1 MEKYSS
7 FPAPDVQAMCC
18 VLHAQKC
25 CLVNTFLV
33 QRCASAVIF
42 IGFVKY
48 YTTAFQTNP
57 CHTTLVYDAVHSP
70 FPSHLLHLSLLSAP
84 TCSPPLCPYLLPS
97 SLPLLALL
105 LPAPT
110 CSPPLCPYLLPPPCL
125 SAPTCSPPLCPYLL
139 PPPSSLPLLAPLPPL
154 CPYLLPPLCP
164 YLLPSLPPSSNQ
176 LCINTAIVY
185 MHRFYTVHSFR
196 SFNRAVS

>member
-84 TCSPPLCPYLLPS
+84 TCSPPLCPYLLS
-97 SLPLLALL
+97 
-105 LPAPT
+105 
-110 CSPPLCPYLLPPPCL
+110 
-125 SAPTCSPPLCPYLL
+125 
-139 PPPSSLPLLAPLPPL
+139 SSLPLLAPLLSAPTCSLLPASLPL
-154 CPYLLPPLCP
+154 LAPLLSAPTCSLLPPLCP
-164 YLLPSLPPSSNQ
+164 YLLPSLLSAPTCSLLSAPTCSPPSLPLATSYA
-176 LCINTAIVY
+176 LTLLLSTCIGSTL
-185 MHRFYTVHSFR
+185 YTPFDPLTEL
-196 SFNRAVS
+196 